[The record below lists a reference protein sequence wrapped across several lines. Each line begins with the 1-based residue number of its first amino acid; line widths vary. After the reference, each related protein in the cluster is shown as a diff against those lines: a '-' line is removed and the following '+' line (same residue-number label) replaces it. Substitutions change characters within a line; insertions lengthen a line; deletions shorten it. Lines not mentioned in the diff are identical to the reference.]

1 MKNFSYSLGLCVIF
15 YLYAFSAGAQIRQE
29 EALDSAGLEIGYEAY
44 MDFHYSSDFNHS
56 RDNIRPY
63 NSNPIAVNQ
72 FALAY
77 TYAQASFNYRRM
89 TARAAFHT
97 GEIVSL
103 MYAGEDYLTKFIREL
118 SFTYRLTYKMELE
131 AGIFPAIY
139 GAETFINKDNLH
151 ASRAVMTDFAPDFET
166 GIRLKYKYSRY
177 WRATFQITNGWQT
190 IKENNHSPGFGMVH
204 IYDRPNKF
212 LFNYGVFIGNEVYQ
226 SKNALDQFKFYNNLF
241 ARIHVGKRWI
251 LAPMVDIGMMRNP
264 ITQDLD
270 QWQAY
275 GGSVRYALTPE
286 WGIAARYERIY
297 DPNQIINEV
306 ITNTPNG
313 FQLHGSTLTLEYNP
327 APQVMM
333 RLEGRHSLSKDA
345 IYNYGDGQK
354 SKQDFF
360 VMFAVA
366 IQLKNSTAVKMKQEP
381 ALKDNY

>member
-1 MKNFSYSLGLCVIF
+1 
-15 YLYAFSAGAQIRQE
+15 
-29 EALDSAGLEIGYEAY
+29 
-44 MDFHYSSDFNHS
+44 
-56 RDNIRPY
+56 
-63 NSNPIAVNQ
+63 
-72 FALAY
+72 
-77 TYAQASFNYRRM
+77 
-89 TARAAFHT
+89 
-97 GEIVSL
+97 
-103 MYAGEDYLTKFIREL
+103 
-118 SFTYRLTYKMELE
+118 
-131 AGIFPAIY
+131 
-139 GAETFINKDNLH
+139 
-151 ASRAVMTDFAPDFET
+151 
-166 GIRLKYKYSRY
+166 
-177 WRATFQITNGWQT
+177 
-190 IKENNHSPGFGMVH
+190 MVH
-204 IYDRPNKF
+204 IYDKPNKF
-212 LFNYGVFIGNEVYQ
+212 LFNYGIFVGNEVYQ

-251 LAPMVDIGMMRNP
+251 VAPMVDIGMMRNP
-264 ITQDLD
+264 VTQAMD

-327 APQVMM
+327 APQVML

-360 VMFAVA
+360 IMFSVA

>member
-1 MKNFSYSLGLCVIF
+1 
-15 YLYAFSAGAQIRQE
+15 
-29 EALDSAGLEIGYEAY
+29 
-44 MDFHYSSDFNHS
+44 
-56 RDNIRPY
+56 
-63 NSNPIAVNQ
+63 
-72 FALAY
+72 
-77 TYAQASFNYRRM
+77 M

-177 WRATFQITNGWQT
+177 WRATFQITNGWQA

-204 IYDRPNKF
+204 IYDKPNKF
-212 LFNYGVFIGNEVYQ
+212 LFNYGIFVGNEVYQ

-251 LAPMVDIGMMRNP
+251 VAPMVDIGMMRNP
-264 ITQDLD
+264 VTQAMD

-286 WGIAARYERIY
+286 WGIAARYERLRDLVRLAPRLADAAPRDGALVPPRAEGDDERLPRVRPLDDRVGPRAG
-297 DPNQIINEV
+297 DPKPLLLLILNQ
-306 ITNTPNG
+306 
-313 FQLHGSTLTLEYNP
+313 L
-327 APQVMM
+327 
-333 RLEGRHSLSKDA
+333 
-345 IYNYGDGQK
+345 
-354 SKQDFF
+354 
-360 VMFAVA
+360 
-366 IQLKNSTAVKMKQEP
+366 
-381 ALKDNY
+381 